1 MKVCKVNSRLKKEY
15 VPIYLLFGSFLTFST
30 RGFQEAQENLFNLGN
45 LVRYISLPLFYLYTF
60 HLCYKY
66 KFFSIPKISKSI
78 TFLFLYWII
87 GLISLTNSQWLSYSI
102 IKWIEYFQIFLLA
115 FYIFN
120 MERIKVGFTKEVF
133 GIVLNFFEFL
143 MITVLIGAIFS
154 PSKALYFGSSEYSAI
169 RNAAIPFRLS
179 GYLIPITSTS
189 VGFLSS
195 FLFYNYL
202 VELANNYKRRLIKV
216 KMLILLIFII
226 TAQARMA
233 ILGLV
238 IAIFIYYFFINKK
251 LLYKIATAYIS
262 IIMFMFAGN
271 TILNVI
277 LRGQDFAQ
285 IFSLSGR
292 TEWWSYALDVFSR
305 LNIYENLFGMGFAGG
320 EKVVAAQS
328 NDAMYT
334 LDSEFLGTLIS
345 TGVLGSIFLMLSI
358 CYILLQVIRLR
369 KYNIEM
375 ITNRENKI
383 YVDQIT
389 GILIIL
395 IVRMITTNTFSTL
408 SYYSVIYVISVIV
421 IQKIIR
427 EIRYEIKY
435 RKNINRNI

>member
-1 MKVCKVNSRLKKEY
+1 MKNNNKLLKLNKDTL
-15 VPIYLLFGSFLTFST
+15 PIYLLFGSFLTFST
-30 RGFQEAQENLFNLGN
+30 RGFHDAQENLFNLGN
-45 LVRYISLPLFYLYTF
+45 LVRYISLPLFYLYTSY
-60 HLCYKY
+60 LCCKY
-66 KFFSIPKISKSI
+66 EFFSIPKISKSI

-120 MERIKVGFTKEVF
+120 MDRIKVGFTKEVF
-133 GIVLNFFEFL
+133 DIVLNCFEFL

-169 RNAAIPFRLS
+169 RNASIPFRLS

-202 VELANNYKRRLIKV
+202 VELANNCKRRLIKV
-216 KMLILLIFII
+216 KMLILLLFII

-251 LLYKIATAYIS
+251 LLYKMATVYIS
-262 IIMFMFAGN
+262 IVMFMFAGN

-277 LRGQDFAQ
+277 LRGQDFEQ

-305 LNIYENLFGMGFAGG
+305 LNIYEKLFGMGFAGG

-345 TGVLGSIFLMLSI
+345 TGVIGSILLMISI

-375 ITNRENKI
+375 VTNSENKI

-408 SYYSVIYVISVIV
+408 SYYSLIYVISVIV